1 MANSRYDTSLTVE
14 QFVAA
19 ITEQPDRE
27 GAAAFAAAI
36 LGEEQ
41 LGRGSGRRPGEIS
54 HRGRLGAALY
64 GGPVAAA
71 CGDLHEGNFNPDE
84 PRDERG
90 RWTTDGT
97 SDSQASSGLSDV
109 SDSPKQ
115 IGQKDLDATVAKL
128 RKTDAGKTL
137 FDRAEK
143 AAKAMGASGL
153 GIKAEPPDN
162 LPGGAEGAMSPTQG
176 GIGIRNDLDDAK
188 ALETVIVELQ
198 NMAQAKA
205 LADLQKNDVTKMR
218 RDEYIKAAEKIEFKS
233 IQDAANVWKAV
244 AQGFGESPARMPTYG
259 DANGILKMDF
269 NDHFK
274 KLAPSH
280 KENYGQQWD
289 AANQ

>member
-1 MANSRYDTSLTVE
+1 
-14 QFVAA
+14 
-19 ITEQPDRE
+19 
-27 GAAAFAAAI
+27 
-36 LGEEQ
+36 
-41 LGRGSGRRPGEIS
+41 
-54 HRGRLGAALY
+54 
-64 GGPVAAA
+64 
-71 CGDLHEGNFNPDE
+71 
-84 PRDERG
+84 
-90 RWTTDGT
+90 
-97 SDSQASSGLSDV
+97 
-109 SDSPKQ
+109 
-115 IGQKDLDATVAKL
+115 
-128 RKTDAGKTL
+128 
-137 FDRAEK
+137 
-143 AAKAMGASGL
+143 
-153 GIKAEPPDN
+153 
-162 LPGGAEGAMSPTQG
+162 MSPTQG